1 MPPRSVLFVLPNIN
15 GTYADAYSFGLASVA
30 SVARDKGWDYQYVI
44 LKRPEDCEAVARR
57 VAAERPEVLAFSTVS
72 SQFAFVRDI
81 SAKVRAELGGAVVQV
96 CGGVH
101 ATISPEC
108 VLEAPGLDGIF
119 IGEGEDAFSDFL
131 DRVAAGTPFKD
142 VKNFAYAEGGRVRK
156 NPLYPQVKDLD
167 TLPYPERERYGYQ
180 RFIDQDGY
188 ATFFF
193 SRGCPYQC
201 TYCSNHA
208 LAAAYGLKVNIPR
221 YRSPAKSVEEI
232 KALRRQGYRFG
243 KVFVDDDTFGVD
255 RDWAREFCERYA
267 REVALPLV
275 CQLRVNLVN
284 DELMQNLK
292 RAGCVHVSCGVES
305 GNEYIRNTV
314 MKRNLTERQIVEAYA
329 LFKRY
334 GFTSNAINLIGLP
347 DETEESVWDTININ
361 RRIDPTSSGVNIFY
375 PYRGTVLGDECFA
388 RGLIDKAE
396 YYGFS
401 KERRE
406 SILNFPPDFR
416 KRLAYFHRNWQY
428 LVYQHRPAKLARML
442 LAKRAQQSLPGVW
455 NALKKLK
462 AGLS

>member
-1 MPPRSVLFVLPNIN
+1 MSSNSVLFVLPNIN
-15 GTYADAYSFGLASVA
+15 GTYADAYSFGLASIA

-44 LKRPEDCEAVARR
+44 LKRHEDCESLVRR
-57 VAAERPEVLAFSTVS
+57 VEAERPKILAFSTVS
-72 SQFAFVRDI
+72 SQFSFVKEI
-81 SAKVRAELGGAVVQV
+81 STRVRAELGAGVVQI

-108 VLEAPGLDGIF
+108 ILEAPGLDGIF
-119 IGEGEDAFSDFL
+119 IGEGEGAFRDFL
-131 DRVAAGTPFKD
+131 DRVAAGTSFRD
-142 VKNFAYAEGGRVRK
+142 VKNFAYADGGQVRK

-167 TLPYPERERYGYQ
+167 SLPYPERERYGYQ

-208 LAAAYGLKVNIPR
+208 LAAAYGLKINIPR

-232 KALRRQGYRFG
+232 KALQRQGYRFG

-255 RDWAREFCERYA
+255 RSWAREFCDRYA

-284 DELMQNLK
+284 DELMKNLK

-305 GNEYIRNTV
+305 GNEHIHNTV
-314 MKRNLTERQIVEAYA
+314 MKRNLTERQIVRPTPVRVR
-329 LFKRY
+329 LR
-334 GFTSNAINLIGLP
+334 LQRHQPHRPP
-347 DETEESVWDTININ
+347 DETQGASGTPSTSTDASIP
-361 RRIDPTSSGVNIFY
+361 RAAGSTSSY
-375 PYRGTVLGDECFA
+375 PYRGRFSAMNASPGADRQGRILRIQQRAA
-388 RGLIDKAE
+388 RIHPQ
-396 YYGFS
+396 
-401 KERRE
+401 
-406 SILNFPPDFR
+406 FPPETQ
-416 KRLAYFHRNWQY
+416 RLIYFTGIG
-428 LVYQHRPAKLARML
+428 RPGLPASAALARML
-442 LAKRAQQSLPGVW
+442 LTKRAQQSLPGVW